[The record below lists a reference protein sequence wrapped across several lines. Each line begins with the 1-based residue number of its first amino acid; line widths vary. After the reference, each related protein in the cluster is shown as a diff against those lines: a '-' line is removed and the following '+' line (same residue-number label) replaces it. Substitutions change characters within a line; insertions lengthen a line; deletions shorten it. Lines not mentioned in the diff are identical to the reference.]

1 MGAYENVFGEGVQ
14 FDDNGD
20 PIETG
25 IGAEA
30 HPDQVALRERLA
42 RQTQDKALPLIAAA
56 AVEAPAQEAAASQ
69 PAPDGAT
76 SAATPVEAAAT
87 APVETGA
94 HEIEAEAETL

>member
-25 IGAEA
+25 IGAVA

-42 RQTQDKALPLIAAA
+42 RQ
-56 AVEAPAQEAAASQ
+56 APAQEAVASQ
-69 PAPDGAT
+69 PAPVGAT
-76 SAATPVEAAAT
+76 TAATPVEAAAT
-87 APVETGA
+87 ASAEPEPEVAPAATETVN
-94 HEIEAEAETL
+94 EL